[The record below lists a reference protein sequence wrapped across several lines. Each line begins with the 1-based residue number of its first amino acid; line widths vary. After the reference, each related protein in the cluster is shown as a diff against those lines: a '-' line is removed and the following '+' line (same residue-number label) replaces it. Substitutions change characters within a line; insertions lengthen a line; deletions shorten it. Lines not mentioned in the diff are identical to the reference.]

1 MAKARAG
8 GGTRLERLSA
18 LLDRDSPVLVQTHD
32 YPDID
37 AVASAW
43 GLAEL
48 LGRRG
53 FLAECSYRGKI
64 RARSLARLVAELGL
78 PLLDEPSPLAERG
91 AAGAEA
97 PGGPAA
103 ARRART
109 RQIVVVDAS
118 PSNGNVSLY
127 EGELVGVI
135 DHHCKSAEP
144 EAPFVD
150 LRPEL
155 ASCSSM
161 IRGYWREAGE
171 TPPRDLATA
180 LLAGIQSD
188 TDFLS
193 RRASPEDFAAYA
205 ALFADG
211 DFERA
216 SRIVRTVLDLR
227 ELGLVVRALES
238 SELRE
243 GLLWASLPGPS
254 GQEVLAVLAEFVLR
268 TEEIRAA
275 VVMERGEGGVHLSVR
290 SKDPALS
297 AFALVRSALDGL
309 GAGGGHSHS
318 AGGFVPDAAFPG
330 EGLLRERFFARV
342 REIAP
347 IR

>member
-1 MAKARAG
+1 MAKPRAEGGARFA
-8 GGTRLERLSA
+8 RLAA
-18 LLDRDSPVLVQTHD
+18 LLDKDRPVLVQTHD

-43 GLAEL
+43 GLAGL

-53 FLAECSYRGKI
+53 FPAECSYRGKI
-64 RARSLARLVAELGL
+64 RSRSLSRLIAELGL
-78 PLLDEPSPLAERG
+78 PLLEEPSSLAG
-91 AAGAEA
+91 AA
-97 PGGPAA
+97 
-103 ARRART
+103 
-109 RQIVVVDAS
+109 RQIVVVDGS

-144 EAPFVD
+144 AAPFVD
-150 LRPEL
+150 LRPGL
-155 ASCSSM
+155 ASCSA
-161 IRGYWREAGE
+161 IVHGYWAEAGDA
-171 TPPRDLATA
+171 PPRDLATA

-193 RRASPEDFAAYA
+193 RRASSEDFAAYA
-205 ALFADG
+205 ALFAAG
-211 DFERA
+211 DFEKA

-227 ELGLVVRALES
+227 ELGLAVRALES

-243 GLLWASLPGPS
+243 GLLWACLPGPS

-297 AFALVRSALDGL
+297 AFALVRSALEGL

-330 EGLLRERFFARV
+330 EGRLRERFFALARAT
-342 REIAP
+342 AP
-347 IR
+347 I